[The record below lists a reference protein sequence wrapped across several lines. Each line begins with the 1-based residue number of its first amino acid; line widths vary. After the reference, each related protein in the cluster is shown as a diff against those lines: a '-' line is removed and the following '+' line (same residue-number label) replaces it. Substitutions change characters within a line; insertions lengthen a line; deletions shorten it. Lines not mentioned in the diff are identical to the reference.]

1 MSFPFPSLSPAP
13 IHNESGKGTSFSSS
27 FMDPLVSSRQF
38 LKIILIGESGLVIG
52 WCR

>member
-1 MSFPFPSLSPAP
+1 MSLLSPSLSPAP
-13 IHNESGKGTSFSSS
+13 FHNKSGKGTSFSSS